1 MTRPES
7 QSDPAR
13 SSPPLEPGRIAR
25 AQRGSD
31 QAGWIRWL
39 PGLQTLRSYQS
50 AWLRHDIVAGLVLT
64 TMLVPVGIAYAVAS
78 GVPGIYGLYATI
90 IPLLAYALFGP
101 SRILVL
107 GPDSSLA
114 AVILAVVL
122 PLSGGDP
129 TRAIALAA
137 MMAIVSG
144 TVCILAGVARLGF
157 VTELLSKPIRYGYM
171 NGIAL
176 TVLISQLPKIFGFS
190 IESDGP
196 VRNLLAIA
204 RAVLDDRAN
213 WTAFL
218 VGAGTLA
225 VILLLKGS
233 KRVPGIL
240 IAVVG
245 ATIVVGA
252 LDLAA
257 RAGVSVLGSLPQGL
271 PAFAIPWI
279 TSADIGPVLVG
290 GLAVAL
296 VSFADT
302 SVLSRSFAARTKTY
316 VDPNQEMVGLGAANV
331 AAGFFQGFPISSSS
345 SRTPVAEAAGARTQL
360 TGVVGALSVALLLL
374 VAPDL
379 LQHLPSSALAAVV
392 IASAI
397 GLIEV
402 TDLGRIFR
410 IQRWEFWLSI
420 VCTVGVAV
428 FGAIPGIGL
437 AIVIAVIEF
446 LWDGWR
452 PYSAVLGRA
461 EGLEGYHDIQRY
473 PDARLI
479 PGLVLFRWDA
489 PLFFANA
496 ELFRDRVLDAVAAS
510 PTPVRWVVVA
520 AEPVTSVDV
529 TAADIVAELDETLDA
544 AGIELCFAEM
554 KDPVKDKLKRFGL
567 FLRLGQET
575 FFPTVEAAISRY
587 LETHPSAAEHL
598 QVEQVRR
605 EQSLTRR
612 VLDPTNLRDSH
623 RIPEGLAGNV
633 AKRLHCKVRET
644 QENSMKQEAIDRGV
658 SLAALALTSSSN
670 CACLGARSVS
680 PL

>member
-1 MTRPES
+1 M
-7 QSDPAR
+7 SDPAI
-13 SSPPLEPGRIAR
+13 SPPPPEPGRIAR
-25 AQRGSD
+25 RLKAAD
-31 QAGWIRWL
+31 ETGWGRWL
-39 PGLQTLRSYQS
+39 PGLRTLRKYQV

-90 IPLLAYALFGP
+90 VPLLAYALFGP

-129 TRAIALAA
+129 LRAVALAG
-137 MMAIVSG
+137 MMAVVSG
-144 TVCILAGVARLGF
+144 SVCILAGVARLGF

-176 TVLISQLPKIFGFS
+176 TVLTSQLPKLFGFS
-190 IESDGP
+190 IEADGP
-196 VRNLLAIA
+196 LSNLWAIVT
-204 RAVLDDRAN
+204 AVLDGKTN
-213 WTAFL
+213 WIAFA

-225 VILLLKGS
+225 VILLLKGN
-233 KRVPGIL
+233 KRLPGIL
-240 IAVVG
+240 IAVIG
-245 ATIVVGA
+245 ATVVVGA

-279 TSADIGPVLVG
+279 TYADIGPVLVG
-290 GLAVAL
+290 GCAVAL

-302 SVLSRSFAARTKTY
+302 SVLSRVYAARTRSY
-316 VDPNQEMVGLGAANV
+316 VDPNQEMVGLGVANL

-345 SRTPVAEAAGARTQL
+345 SRTPVAEAAGSRTQL
-360 TGVVGALSVALLLL
+360 TGVVGALTVALLLV

-379 LQHLPSSALAAVV
+379 LRNLPTSALAAVV

-402 TDLGRIFR
+402 SDLRRIYR

-420 VCTVGVAV
+420 LCTVAVAV
-428 FGAIPGIGL
+428 LGAIPGIGL

-461 EGLEGYHDIQRY
+461 EGVKGYHDITRY
-473 PDARLI
+473 PNARLI

-496 ELFRDRVLDAVAAS
+496 ELFHDRVLDAVAGS
-510 PTPVRWVVVA
+510 PTPVRWLVVA

-529 TAADIVAELDETLDA
+529 TSADMLAELDETLHA
-544 AGIELCFAEM
+544 AGIELCVAEM

-567 FLRLGQET
+567 FARLGET
-575 FFPTVEAAISRY
+575 AFFPTIGAAVIKY
-587 LETHPSAAEHL
+587 LETHP
-598 QVEQVRR
+598 VDW
-605 EQSLTRR
+605 
-612 VLDPTNLRDSH
+612 LDWEDRD
-623 RIPEGLAGNV
+623 R
-633 AKRLHCKVRET
+633 
-644 QENSMKQEAIDRGV
+644 
-658 SLAALALTSSSN
+658 
-670 CACLGARSVS
+670 
-680 PL
+680 

>member
-1 MTRPES
+1 MSNAIP
-7 QSDPAR
+7 
-13 SSPPLEPGRIAR
+13 SSPRPEPGRVVRPPKA
-25 AQRGSD
+25 AD
-31 QAGWIRWL
+31 QGGWLRWL
-39 PGLQTLRSYQS
+39 PGLQTLREYELG
-50 AWLRHDIVAGLVLT
+50 WLRHDIAAGLVLT

-90 IPLLAYALFGP
+90 VPLLAYALFGP
-101 SRILVL
+101 SRIMVL

-129 TRAIALAA
+129 VRAVTLAG

-144 TVCILAGVARLGF
+144 MVCIVAGLARLGF
-157 VTELLSKPIRYGYM
+157 ITELLSKPIRYGYM

-176 TVLISQLPKIFGFS
+176 TVLISQLPKMFGFS

-196 VRNLLAIA
+196 LRNLWAIA
-204 RAVLDDRAN
+204 TAVLDGLTN
-213 WTAFL
+213 WTAFT

-225 VILLLKGS
+225 VILLLKNRE
-233 KRVPGIL
+233 RVPGIL

-245 ATIVVGA
+245 ATVVVGA
-252 LDLAA
+252 LGLAA
-257 RAGVSVLGSLPQGL
+257 SAEVSVLGSLPQGL

-279 TSADIGPVLVG
+279 TYADIVPVLVG
-290 GLAVAL
+290 GCAVAL

-302 SVLSRSFAARTKTY
+302 SVLSRVYAARTRTY
-316 VDPNQEMVGLGAANV
+316 VDPNQEMVGLGAANL

-345 SRTPVAEAAGARTQL
+345 SRTPVAEAAGSKTQL
-360 TGVVGALSVALLLL
+360 TGVVGALAVALLLL
-374 VAPDL
+374 VAPNL
-379 LQHLPSSALAAVV
+379 LQSLPTSALAAVV

-402 TDLGRIFR
+402 ADLRRIYR

-420 VCTVGVAV
+420 ICTVGVAV
-428 FGAIPGIGL
+428 LGAIPGIGL

-452 PYSAVLGRA
+452 PHSAVLGRA
-461 EGLEGYHDIQRY
+461 DGIKGYHDITRY
-473 PDARLI
+473 PDARLV

-496 ELFRDRVLDAVAAS
+496 ELFHERVLDAVADS
-510 PTPVRWVVVA
+510 PTPVRWLVVA

-529 TAADIVAELDETLDA
+529 TAADIVAELDETLRA

-567 FLRLGQET
+567 FARFGEDI
-575 FFPTVEAAISRY
+575 FFPTVGAAVSNY
-587 LETHPSAAEHL
+587 LKAHPVDWEDWED
-598 QVEQVRR
+598 QG
-605 EQSLTRR
+605 
-612 VLDPTNLRDSH
+612 P
-623 RIPEGLAGNV
+623 
-633 AKRLHCKVRET
+633 
-644 QENSMKQEAIDRGV
+644 
-658 SLAALALTSSSN
+658 
-670 CACLGARSVS
+670 
-680 PL
+680 